1 MRKWGGSM
9 KKTLILVNSN
19 LRGTKGQT
27 IAIIVLA
34 LLAGLMLNL
43 WLMLSTDYRQNFD
56 RCHSRLNAEHVMLAV
71 DGKDDRLIDFVT
83 ETLEHDGRM
92 KEYALDHALHMVGSF
107 EYNDGSI
114 NTEFVFLEKETA
126 LSRPVGKVEIV
137 EDSSYTSGIYMP
149 MLYKSEDIAVGDR
162 ITVSIGNNQL
172 TYNVCGF
179 FNSVMAGSHNCVM
192 CELVLTSDK
201 YEELKNS
208 GYAPEATLCSV
219 RLKDCSESERFES
232 TLKNAVSAQY
242 PTVRTVSNSYAL
254 VSQSRY
260 ISQMICSGIIS
271 AMAFFILLI
280 ALVVIASNII
290 NYIQEN
296 MKSLGALKA
305 IGYTSRQLI
314 CTLVLQFG
322 GLTLAAAAAGAVLS
336 YCLFP
341 YINDMMI
348 TQTGIPYQVRFLPL
362 PFFITLTALCSAAAL
377 AAGLSARRIRNI
389 APVSALRQGVHT
401 HSFRK
406 NHVSLERTK
415 APLSFALALKTTFS
429 GIRQNLTVCITMLVL
444 SLVVVFSGLM
454 KENIITDIAP
464 FLNLIVGETADSC
477 INVTSPAEETF
488 LQKMESDRH
497 VEKIYLYH
505 SVQVRHVGG
514 TELTATICN
523 DFSKLNNQNIVFEG
537 RFPRYDNE
545 IAVAAKYAREKD
557 IQIGNEIT
565 ITSDGRKAE
574 YIVSGFTQTS
584 NSLGKDC
591 LLTRFGYERLGSLQ
605 NMSYY
610 LNLSD
615 NTDIS
620 QFHEKIKR
628 QFGNDINTTIDINA
642 TISGS
647 ASVYVSLMT
656 LIVIAVLVLSAI
668 IVTFVLYL
676 LVRTMLS
683 SKKKDYGI
691 LKALGFTTGQLILQ
705 TALSFM
711 PAVILSTVIGVTV
724 CSFIINPLTSLFLNS
739 IGIVKCT
746 FNVPAGFIILAGVGL
761 ILFAFAIA
769 CLLSLKI
776 KNITPRTLFTGE

>member
-1 MRKWGGSM
+1 M

-92 KEYALDHALHMVGSF
+92 KEYTLDHALHMVGSF

-126 LSRPVGKVEIV
+126 LSHPVGKVEIV
-137 EDSSYTSGIYMP
+137 EDSSFTSGIYMP

-172 TYNVCGF
+172 SYNVCGF

-192 CELVLTSDK
+192 CELVLTADK

-406 NHVSLERTK
+406 NHVSLEWTK

-591 LLTRFGYERLGSLQ
+591 LLTRLGYERLGSLQ

-615 NTDIS
+615 NTDIG

-746 FNVPAGFIILAGVGL
+746 FRVPADYIILASIIL
-761 ILFAFAIA
+761 ILSAFLLICLFAW
-769 CLLSLKI
+769 KI
-776 KNITPRTLFTGE
+776 RKITPRSLLAGE